1 MEEGKMSLL
10 MVYQK
15 EVGGP
20 MIIEKRTLDEILE
33 IKEKYSL
40 EESQYAIIEGS
51 ITKNFIK
58 KQKKIINKI
67 DNNHLK

>member
-1 MEEGKMSLL
+1 MSLL